1 MAKFTRA
8 EIRNILGEAC
18 TEEIENRLVALHLG
32 VVDPLKDDL
41 TKYKADAEKLPGV
54 QKQLDDLKAAGDGG
68 YKEKYEKEHSAFEAF
83 KTDITA
89 KESKAAKEKAVR
101 AYFESKNITGAN
113 LDLAMRGC
121 GEEMAALEL
130 DGEKIKDTKS
140 LDALVD
146 GTYKGLVSKQTV
158 RFDTGARFNGGGNPL
173 DVADYLASANITLQ
187 TAFGMTYVENFLGL
201 GTVILNSSVPK
212 GKIYATAKDNI
223 VLYYIPVN
231 GADLGEVFDFT
242 TDATGYIGIHEEP
255 DYTNMTASDTVING
269 MALFAERIDGVVVG
283 SITPAVGG

>member
-1 MAKFTRA
+1 MALTRKLLKGMGLTD
-8 EIRNILGEAC
+8 EQVDTIIEAH
-18 TEEIENRLVALHLG
+18 TDT
-32 VVDPLKDDL
+32 VDGLKADVS
-41 TKYKADAEKLPGV
+41 KYKADAEKLPSV

-158 RFDTGARFNGGGNPL
+158 RFDTGARFNGGGKPMTK
-173 DVADYLASANITLQ
+173 DEIMQIT
-187 TAFGMTYVENFLGL
+187 
-201 GTVILNSSVPK
+201 
-212 GKIYATAKDNI
+212 DR
-223 VLYYIPVN
+223 
-231 GADLGEVFDFT
+231 
-242 TDATGYIGIHEEP
+242 
-255 DYTNMTASDTVING
+255 
-269 MALFAERIDGVVVG
+269 AERRAAIAANMDLFRKEE
-283 SITPAVGG
+283 

>member
-54 QKQLDDLKAAGDGG
+54 QKELDDLKAAGDGG

-101 AYFESKNITGAN
+101 AYFKSKNITGAN

-121 GEEMAALEL
+121 GEEMATLEL

-158 RFDTGARFNGGGNPL
+158 RFDTGARFNGGGKP
-173 DVADYLASANITLQ
+173 
-187 TAFGMTYVENFLGL
+187 MT
-201 GTVILNSSVPK
+201 
-212 GKIYATAKDNI
+212 KDEI
-223 VLYYIPVN
+223 
-231 GADLGEVFDFT
+231 
-242 TDATGYIGIHEEP
+242 
-255 DYTNMTASDTVING
+255 MQINDR
-269 MALFAERIDGVVVG
+269 AERRAAIAANMDLFRKEE
-283 SITPAVGG
+283 

>member
-41 TKYKADAEKLPGV
+41 TKYKADAEKLPCV

-83 KTDITA
+83 KTDITE

-158 RFDTGARFNGGGNPL
+158 RVDTGARFNGGGKPMTK
-173 DVADYLASANITLQ
+173 DEIMQIT
-187 TAFGMTYVENFLGL
+187 
-201 GTVILNSSVPK
+201 
-212 GKIYATAKDNI
+212 DR
-223 VLYYIPVN
+223 
-231 GADLGEVFDFT
+231 
-242 TDATGYIGIHEEP
+242 
-255 DYTNMTASDTVING
+255 
-269 MALFAERIDGVVVG
+269 AERRAAIAANMDLFRKGD
-283 SITPAVGG
+283 